1 MLALGAL
8 AIAALLLAAALWWT
22 ARPDSPQL
30 SSGDAEANGA
40 EAADAETPAVDVAA
54 RVYQTILPSLVI
66 VQTDNPRQEKAFGI
80 GSGVVINGD
89 AEVLTS
95 LHVVDGSTMI
105 ELIFADG
112 TRSPA
117 AVSNADPARD
127 IAVLTPA
134 ALPQVVL
141 PATLGNSGA
150 LRVGDEVFAVG
161 NPLGLVGSLSAG
173 VVSGLNRESTPPGRQ
188 EALEGLIQFDAAVN
202 PGSSG
207 GPILDRRG
215 QVVGIVTGLI
225 NPGEDDVF
233 IGIGFAVPID
243 VAAEAAGG
251 PSQ

>member
-1 MLALGAL
+1 MVVLVFT
-8 AIAALLLAAALWWT
+8 AALWWNASADRQNPAT
-22 ARPDSPQL
+22 AGVETVDS
-30 SSGDAEANGA
+30 EAVVS
-40 EAADAETPAVDVAA
+40 ETPTADIAV

-66 VQTDNPRQEKAFGI
+66 VQTDNPLQEKAFGI
-80 GSGVVINGD
+80 GSGVVINDD

-95 LHVVDGSTMI
+95 LHVVEGATMI
-105 ELIFADG
+105 ELMFADG
-112 TRSPA
+112 ARLPA
-117 AVSNADPARD
+117 TLSIADPARD

-134 ALPQVVL
+134 GLPQVVL
-141 PATLGNSGA
+141 PATIGNSSA

-161 NPLGLVGSLSAG
+161 NPLALAGSLSAG
-173 VVSGLNRESTPPGRQ
+173 VVSGLNRESTPPGRE

-207 GPILDRRG
+207 GPLLNRRG

-243 VAAEAAGG
+243 AAAEAAGG